1 MENYVLFD
9 LTVGQLRKLMAYTDG
24 DTAVEDF
31 WASVDEDELRSVGFD
46 TFEAEDYEEE
56 DDDYFLDDDYEEE
69 LDDAECAVV
78 LDPIEEDMA
87 HSLACDIRE
96 GRYNLE
102 VIRPFYSPAL
112 IDRVIE
118 LI

>member
-9 LTVGQLRKLMAYTDG
+9 LTVGQLRALMAYADG
-24 DTAVEDF
+24 DMTVEDF
-31 WASVDEDELRSVGFD
+31 WDEVDDSDLREVGFD
-46 TFEAEDYEEE
+46 TFE
-56 DDDYFLDDDYEEE
+56 DDDYEEE
-69 LDDAECAVV
+69 LDDEECPVV
-78 LDPIEEDMA
+78 LDPVEEDMA

-96 GRYNLE
+96 GRYSLE

>member
-9 LTVGQLRKLMAYTDG
+9 LTVGQLRALMAYADG
-24 DTAVEDF
+24 DMTVEDF
-31 WASVDEDELRSVGFD
+31 WDEVDDSDLREVGFD
-46 TFEAEDYEEE
+46 TFEDEDYEEE
-56 DDDYFLDDDYEEE
+56 DEYFLDDDYEEE
-69 LDDAECAVV
+69 LDDAECSVV
-78 LDPIEEDMA
+78 LDPVEEDMA

-96 GRYNLE
+96 GRYSLE

>member
-9 LTVGQLRKLMAYTDG
+9 LTVGQLRTLMAYADG
-24 DTAVEDF
+24 DMTVEDF
-31 WASVDEDELRSVGFD
+31 WDEVDDSDLREVGFD
-46 TFEAEDYEEE
+46 TFEDEDYEEE
-56 DDDYFLDDDYEEE
+56 DEYFLDDDYEEE

-78 LDPIEEDMA
+78 LDPVEEDMA

-96 GRYNLE
+96 GRYSLE